1 MIHLE
6 VIHLREHTSRQT
18 LLAAILVA
26 LFVLPMYLPLANAD
40 DTEEKNTA
48 SGRAILDFY
57 FRNPLQLSN
66 SGSAVIGSSL
76 FLEPGEHIVTAN
88 ISATGSGSDDLW
100 LVLQHKGSPSL
111 GFTDVKSIAM
121 GTVSGASGQVDL
133 TSISFSWNAT
143 NGAGQELRIKIVSTK
158 ETGNDLLNNIQDVG
172 FSFSVENKHL
182 GELMTNTFPADSPV
196 TNQITLP
203 NAVSTLNTTV
213 TNSGVKPISATMT
226 IVLRDNSTPANVIT
240 VPSNTVLLQP
250 GSYPASSA
258 TLQESGVLSAD
269 VDAQALTGVWNI
281 SASVKFDGTSWTE
294 TVIVRESW
302 VKFSDYNAIVIEPA
316 TLVVEPGD
324 ATALTFVVKNTGSVT
339 DLFTISVTQ
348 NKPWADINSASFGA
362 TLPAGSIRLI
372 TLDINV
378 PANAVRSETDKIT
391 MTFTSVNSPD
401 NYQISGVG
409 RVMVGDFFKGEVTLI
424 EDATTKTINP
434 GGQAQYIA
442 QIENTGS
449 VTTTYTLTTGL
460 SVSTLNWTWEV
471 SPSITPPVASGATTQ
486 VVVTLTA
493 PAIQNPIV
501 TSEYNMAGDQLDV
514 WIQCQPIG
522 GGVPSQDTAP
532 IEVSPVIVV
541 DPGLNS
547 EPQHVPVEVIEQTLT
562 GTQLVENID
571 LNLRVIHNLPTLLTE
586 TLDATL
592 TTSKSFT
599 ALNEGG
605 FGEADRWSVSVSN
618 PIYTGLTPGDSMN
631 TTLDIIGPQANQYP
645 VAGTFSASLTI
656 TPTLSPA
663 LVGSGVTAVTLTR
676 NYTLVIPQVINGDF
690 LDSGPYD
697 IPVGVDN
704 SIPMR
709 FANTGNDV
717 GSYRLRVVDNLPENW
732 SANFTDADQ
741 NISNLSADIADG
753 TLDGSSGNAA
763 HIQVVSFNIRTDP
776 LAPAGLNQPITVR
789 IEDPVSGLL
798 IGTEHVFFVVVGQ
811 IFNGSLTPTNQSLEL
826 DIADSTFTSITVV
839 NTGNAPTD
847 YEIWLDN
854 SLAGDVD
861 FQIESPSSSSLFI
874 AAGYEETIRVE
885 MNAND
890 DADSDGFYM
899 TTVWVSANNGQILLS
914 ANIVANIT
922 ENHSIA
928 ITAPEQMAVTP
939 GQMEQVEFGI
949 VNLGNLQET
958 VGINLTVEGNISL
971 SKYQLTETIPIDQT
985 YSDSVNIAIPSLGG
999 TDTLVQGSVYNLTIT
1014 AINSTTGIVYS
1025 SHTVELLIQPLFIVE
1040 STDWPSVMEF
1050 QPKSTRTW
1058 EVTLT
1063 NTGNKDVTVNAVYAI
1078 TRPGLTNLS
1087 TDWEMITQPSLIV
1100 LPRNIPVVHTFTAV
1114 GTVNQPLLSLTADLT
1129 LFLDPTETEVEGSG
1143 EFKTQLIMSRFFS
1156 TGDIGIEP
1164 DINSDVVDVFLP
1176 YTNIPTGNGSEVAYM
1191 IELCDSERLLDL
1203 GAMGLS
1209 EFEYSWNFTLI
1220 VDKFDGTSDEH
1231 PLNLEQECGAASLG
1245 PTSRYN
1251 LLELEAWNPSSIRIQ
1266 AEIPTKGFILPG
1278 DGWDLT
1284 FRLYHPDENNG
1295 YTVYDEETFALVL
1308 AVFADPMIKSISSND
1323 GRFQEGTESTIT
1335 VVVQNVGS
1343 ATALDVMVDLQ
1354 CEGLTV
1360 SSDPLN
1366 RPVLLNRSVSS
1377 GLNYSMIPFF
1387 FATQERT
1394 LTWVVAADSIDW
1406 WSQRS
1411 EATCV
1416 ATLNASFMENNVEEN
1431 DQMTLKE
1438 DVISWSPGVS
1448 SSFVAAIT
1456 CLLVSMILFRLT
1468 SQNDNFRL
1476 LAIYAGVIGFGFS
1489 FHVFQFAWWGF
1500 VVLTLAALWIWRMTW
1515 KSTDEFRLLHED
1527 YQRARR
1533 GISTLYADHFEEL
1546 ASSRR
1551 QLRTILGMPVLGMLA
1566 IILGLPPM
1574 LAEDQTNVVS
1584 IAAYVIVVMAGVW
1597 YLINRANNMYG
1608 ALYGRLTDIEVKAVR
1623 IERDLGDP
1631 ARLFNELAGDGL
1643 NLDDIFGAVEA
1654 SQPLTPENLF
1664 SNEEVNDDA

>member
-1 MIHLE
+1 VNL
-6 VIHLREHTSRQT
+6 LRESVSRQS
-18 LLAAILVA
+18 LLAALLVA
-26 LFVLPMYLPLANAD
+26 LFVLPMYLPFANAED
-40 DTEEKNTA
+40 SSNSSST
-48 SGRAILDFY
+48 SGRATLDFY

-88 ISATGSGSDDLW
+88 ISAVGSGNDELW

-111 GFTDVKSIAM
+111 GFTDVDSIAM
-121 GTVSGASGQVDL
+121 GSVSGASGQVDL
-133 TSISFSWNAT
+133 TPISFSWTAT
-143 NGAGQELRIKIVSTK
+143 NGAGQELRIKLVSTK

-172 FSFSVENKHL
+172 FAFSVENKHL
-182 GELMTNTFPADSPV
+182 GETMGNTFPADSPT
-196 TNQITLP
+196 TNRMALP
-203 NAVSTLNTTV
+203 NAISTLNTSV

-226 IVLRDNSTPANVIT
+226 IVLTDNSTPTPTVIT
-240 VPSNTVLLQP
+240 FTSGTVTLQP
-250 GSYPASSA
+250 GSYPASSG
-258 TLQESGVLSAD
+258 TLQESGILSAD
-269 VDAQALTGVWNI
+269 VDGTTLTGVWNI

-294 TVIVRESW
+294 TVVVRESW

-324 ATALTFVVKNTGSVT
+324 TTAITFVVKNTGVET

-348 NKPWADINSASFGA
+348 NKPWADVSSASFGA
-362 TLPAGSIRLI
+362 TLPAGSIRLV
-372 TLDINV
+372 TLDVNV
-378 PANAVRSETDKIT
+378 PADAVRSETDKIT
-391 MTFTSVNSPD
+391 ITFTSVNSPD

-409 RVMVGDFFKGEVTLI
+409 RVMVGDFFKGEVTLV
-424 EDATTKTINP
+424 EDSTIKTINP

-460 SVSTLNWTWEV
+460 SVATLNWTWEV

-501 TSEYNMAGDQLDV
+501 TSEYNMAGDELDV

-532 IEVSPVIVV
+532 IKVSPVIVV
-541 DPGLNS
+541 DPGLDT
-547 EPQHVPVEVIEQTLT
+547 EPQHVSVEEIEQTLT
-562 GTQLVENID
+562 GSQLVKNID

-592 TTSKSFT
+592 TTSKTFT

-618 PIYTGLTPGDSMN
+618 PLYSGLLPGDSMN

-645 VAGTFSASLTI
+645 VAGTFAASLTI
-656 TPTLSPA
+656 TPTLSAA
-663 LVGSGVTAVTLTR
+663 LVGSGVNAVPLTR
-676 NYTLVIPQVINGDF
+676 NYTLIIPQVIDGDF

-697 IPVGVDN
+697 VPVGVDN

-717 GSYRLRVVDNLPENW
+717 GSYRLRIVDNLPENW
-732 SANFTDADQ
+732 TANFSENDQ
-741 NISNLSADIADG
+741 NISNLTADIADG

-763 HIQVVSFNIRTDP
+763 HIQVVTFNIRTDP

-789 IEDPVSGLL
+789 IEDPISGQL
-798 IGTEHVFFVVVGQ
+798 IGSEHVFFVVVGQ

-826 DIADSTFTSITVV
+826 DVTDSTFTSIVV
-839 NTGNAPTD
+839 KNTGNAPAD

-861 FQIESPSSSSLFI
+861 FNIESPTSSSLFI
-874 AAGYEETIRVE
+874 AAGYEETIRIE

-890 DADSDGFYM
+890 NADSDGFYM
-899 TTVWVSANNGQILLS
+899 TTVWVSTNNGQILLS
-914 ANIVANIT
+914 SNVVANIT
-922 ENHSIA
+922 ENHSIG
-928 ITAPEQMAVTP
+928 ITAPDQMAVTP
-939 GQMEQVEFGI
+939 GQMEQVDFDI
-949 VNLGNLQET
+949 INYGNLQET
-958 VGINLTVEGNISL
+958 VTVTLAVEGNITL
-971 SKYQLTETIPIDQT
+971 SMTELTEVLSIDQT
-985 YSDSVNIAIPSLGG
+985 YSDSVNVAIPSLGG

-1014 AINSTTGIVYS
+1014 AVNSTTGIVYS
-1025 SHTVELLIQPLFIVE
+1025 THTVQLLIQPLFIVE
-1040 STDWPSVMEF
+1040 SSDWPDVMEF

-1058 EVTLT
+1058 EVTLL

-1078 TRPGLTNLS
+1078 TRPGLSNLS
-1087 TDWEMITQPSLIV
+1087 TDWEMVTQPSLIV
-1100 LPRNIPVVHTFTAV
+1100 LPINTPVVHSFTAV
-1114 GTVNQPLLSLTADLT
+1114 GTVDLPLLSLTADLT

-1143 EFKTQLIMSRFFS
+1143 QFTTQLVMSRFFS

-1164 DINSDVVDVFLP
+1164 DINSDFVDVFLP

-1191 IELCDSERLLDL
+1191 IELCNSERLLNL
-1203 GAMGLS
+1203 ESMGLS
-1209 EFEYSWNFTLI
+1209 EFEYSWNFTLY
-1220 VDKFDGTSDEH
+1220 VDKFDGTSDSH
-1231 PLNLEQECGAASLG
+1231 PLNLDQECGPTSLG

-1251 LLELEAWNPSSIRIQ
+1251 LVELEAWNPSTIRIQ
-1266 AEIPTKGFILPG
+1266 AETPTKGFILPG

-1295 YTVYDEETFALVL
+1295 YSVYDEETFSLVL
-1308 AVFADPMIKSISSND
+1308 AVFADPMIKSISSD
-1323 GRFQEGTESTIT
+1323 EGQFQEGTQSTIT

-1343 ATALDVMVDLQ
+1343 ATALDVVVDLQ

-1360 SSDPLN
+1360 STLPSETPTM
-1366 RPVLLNRSVSS
+1366 LNRSVNS

-1394 LTWVVAADSIDW
+1394 LTWVVTADSIDW
-1406 WSQRS
+1406 WTQRS
-1411 EATCV
+1411 EASCV
-1416 ATLNASFMENNVEEN
+1416 ASLDASFMENNVVLN
-1431 DQMTLKE
+1431 DKKTLKE

-1448 SSFVAAIT
+1448 ASFVAAVT
-1456 CLLVSMILFRLT
+1456 CLLVSIILFRLT

-1476 LAIYAGVIGFGFS
+1476 LAIYAGVVGFGFS

-1566 IILGLPPM
+1566 IILGIPPM
-1574 LAEDQTNVVS
+1574 LTEDRTNVVS

-1597 YLINRANNMYG
+1597 FLINRANNMYG
-1608 ALYGRLTDIEVKAVR
+1608 ALYGRLTDIEVKAIR
-1623 IERDLGDP
+1623 IERDLSDP

-1643 NLDDIFGAVEA
+1643 NLEDIFGSAEA
-1654 SQPLTPENLF
+1654 SQALTPENLF